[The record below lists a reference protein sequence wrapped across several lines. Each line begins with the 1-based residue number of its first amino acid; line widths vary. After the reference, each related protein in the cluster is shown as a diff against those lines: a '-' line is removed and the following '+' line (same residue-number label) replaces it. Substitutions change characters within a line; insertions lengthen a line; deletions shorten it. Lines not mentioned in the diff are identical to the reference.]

1 MPGLSTDF
9 AWLLASRVGVM
20 ATGLVTGGII
30 NRALGPAGRG
40 VLAEMQTWVGLFVV
54 VFGLSLDSAFYHFAN
69 RERFGDDDRRRFVT
83 AAALILATAL
93 CGAVALVVF
102 IRVAPETVSADASRL
117 VVPLGLLLVTTVS
130 SSSLTVFFQ
139 SLGRVRFA
147 ALLGAAQA
155 PPYLLLILAAAGS
168 GRLGLGVV
176 VASLVASQAVTVL
189 GAALAAAREGL
200 WRGAFS
206 GAMARGMLGA
216 GARLHAGTIATFC
229 YMKVN
234 QVLVY
239 HWAGAA
245 EAGLYA
251 AALNLSFAFAFVP
264 TALQQALYP
273 RVIHSQDD
281 FAVTVSA
288 LRLCFWGWGAVSA
301 LLALLAEPLLLVY
314 AGGEFRSAAP
324 LFRVLLLA
332 SWLLSLSSLMAPYLV
347 KAGVFW
353 VMSASAVAMGAVS
366 LLLNGLLVPAG
377 GSFGAALATMLTCV
391 GGLAVS
397 LVVLARLS
405 NRNPLG
411 FLRVR

>member
-1 MPGLSTDF
+1 
-9 AWLLASRVGVM
+9 M
-20 ATGLVTGGII
+20 ATGLVTGGVI
-30 NRALGPAGRG
+30 NRELGPAGRG
-40 VLAEMQTWVGLFVV
+40 ALAEMQTWVGLFVV

-93 CGAVALVVF
+93 CGAAALVVF
-102 IRVAPETVSADASRL
+102 IRVAPGNVSADASRL
-117 VVPLGLLLVTTVS
+117 VVPLGFLLVTTVS
-130 SSSLTVFFQ
+130 SSTLTVFFQ

-147 ALLGAAQA
+147 ALLGASQA
-155 PPYLLLILAAAGS
+155 PFYLLLIVAAAGS
-168 GRLGLGVV
+168 GQLSVEVV
-176 VASLVASQAVTVL
+176 IASLVASQTVTVL
-189 GAALAAAREGL
+189 GAAVAAAREGL
-200 WRGAFS
+200 WRGEFS

-229 YMKVN
+229 YMKAN

-264 TALQQALYP
+264 AALQQALYP

-281 FAVTVSA
+281 FTVTVSA
-288 LRLCFWGWGAVSA
+288 LRLCFWGWGAASA

-314 AGGEFRSAAP
+314 AGGEFRSAVP
-324 LFRVLLLA
+324 IFRVLLLA
-332 SWLLSLSSLMAPYLV
+332 SWLLSLGSLIAPYLV

-366 LLLNGLLVPAG
+366 LLLNGLLVPAAG
-377 GSFGAALATMLTCV
+377 GLGAGLATMLTCA
-391 GGLAVS
+391 GGLAIG